1 MRSSTRTNRKDHHTV
16 TDEQLNKAVADDL
29 SQKLADVTKELVS
42 KPAYEP
48 RPTQQVLD
56 MDRILAAGNRLL
68 STKTAELSREISSYQ
83 LQRIEIT
90 DSYRVRIESLKT
102 EAEEQLRVLDQE
114 HQNKIDSLEK
124 IINRL
129 RLLRGD

>member
-1 MRSSTRTNRKDHHTV
+1 V